1 MKEKVAPKKGANK
14 KVASI
19 ISNKSLEKNY
29 LTPFCFESKTLRE
42 WCKFVKSYNPS
53 NYRQI
58 EIQAVQCFSA
68 IIAYCNQPNLPFF
81 LLDISDSG
89 TGKSR
94 NKKFQ
99 FDILFKPIQDELDER
114 FKGSGNKELLAFL
127 MENKATY
134 EGIYET
140 AVNQPK
146 FFTDLGE
153 VGSTLKNKDTKMQEL
168 LNMLTDKNG
177 TNNTLKRPTYKNAKA
192 LPPFVYNAKF
202 YLAADTNLQQLGGN
216 DSVIKEYLGGLFNR
230 FIIVYTKDV
239 FSYENAKFNTNK
251 PSYDEIAKFESKILD
266 LMKFYK
272 KESYE
277 IDTNALKQNENYDK
291 FCRLIHS
298 KKQNK
303 ADEFKELYTRVVQN
317 LNAIIQT
324 LHYLKQY
331 EIGIESNF
339 RFNPKVADN
348 TINEAIKFIEPYANL
363 TLLFSEI
370 NGQSDDIQNV
380 RHKMLEYIKA
390 QNDKKGGCGIKD
402 VATNRAFRRY
412 RTDDI
417 RAILKD
423 FVIEENGN
431 LTILD

>member
-1 MKEKVAPKKGANK
+1 MKGKVAPKKGANK
-14 KVASI
+14 TNTLI
-19 ISNKSLEKNY
+19 INNKGLEKNY

-140 AVNQPK
+140 AVNQTK

-153 VGSTLKNKDTKMQEL
+153 VGSALKNKDTKMQEL

-202 YLAADTNLQQLGGN
+202 YLAADTNLQQLGGD

-230 FIIVYTKDV
+230 FIIV
-239 FSYENAKFNTNK
+239 SI
-251 PSYDEIAKFESKILD
+251 PKIYFL
-266 LMKFYK
+266 
-272 KESYE
+272 
-277 IDTNALKQNENYDK
+277 
-291 FCRLIHS
+291 
-298 KKQNK
+298 
-303 ADEFKELYTRVVQN
+303 TRMQN
-317 LNAIIQT
+317 LT
-324 LHYLKQY
+324 R
-331 EIGIESNF
+331 IGQ
-339 RFNPKVADN
+339 A
-348 TINEAIKFIEPYANL
+348 L
-363 TLLFSEI
+363 T
-370 NGQSDDIQNV
+370 
-380 RHKMLEYIKA
+380 R
-390 QNDKKGGCGIKD
+390 
-402 VATNRAFRRY
+402 
-412 RTDDI
+412 
-417 RAILKD
+417 
-423 FVIEENGN
+423 
-431 LTILD
+431 

>member
-1 MKEKVAPKKGANK
+1 MKGKVAPKKGANK
-14 KVASI
+14 TNTLI
-19 ISNKSLEKNY
+19 INNKGLEKNY

-140 AVNQPK
+140 AVNQTK

-153 VGSTLKNKDTKMQEL
+153 VGSALKNKDTKMQEL

-202 YLAADTNLQQLGGN
+202 YLAADTNLQQLGGD

-230 FIIVYTKDV
+230 FIIVYTKDI
-239 FSYENAKFNTNK
+239 FSYENAKFNTNR
-251 PSYDEIAKFESKILD
+251 PSSDEVTKFESKIVD
-266 LMKFYK
+266 LMNFYK

-324 LHYLKQY
+324 LYYLNQY
-331 EIGIESNF
+331 EIREDGGF
-339 RFNPKVADN
+339 KFNSKVADK
-348 TINEAIKFIEPYANL
+348 TINEAIKFIEPYTNL

-370 NGQSDDIQNV
+370 NGQSEDIQNM
-380 RHKMLEYIKA
+380 RHKMLEYVKMQI
-390 QNDKKGGCGIKD
+390 DKKGSCSIKD
-402 VATNRAFRRY
+402 IAMNRAFRKY

-423 FVIEENGN
+423 FVMEEKRN
-431 LTILD
+431 LIILA

>member
-1 MKEKVAPKKGANK
+1 MRKHFRHLY
-14 KVASI
+14 I
-19 ISNKSLEKNY
+19 
-29 LTPFCFESKTLRE
+29 TP
-42 WCKFVKSYNPS
+42 
-53 NYRQI
+53 
-58 EIQAVQCFSA
+58 
-68 IIAYCNQPNLPFF
+68 
-81 LLDISDSG
+81 
-89 TGKSR
+89 
-94 NKKFQ
+94 
-99 FDILFKPIQDELDER
+99 
-114 FKGSGNKELLAFL
+114 
-127 MENKATY
+127 
-134 EGIYET
+134 
-140 AVNQPK
+140 
-146 FFTDLGE
+146 
-153 VGSTLKNKDTKMQEL
+153 
-168 LNMLTDKNG
+168 
-177 TNNTLKRPTYKNAKA
+177 
-192 LPPFVYNAKF
+192 KF

-251 PSYDEIAKFESKILD
+251 LSYDEIAKFESKIVD

-348 TINEAIKFIEPYANL
+348 TINEAIKFIGPYINL

-380 RHKMLEYIKA
+380 HYKMLEYIKA
-390 QNDKKGGCGIKD
+390 QISKKGSCGIKD
-402 VATNRAFRRY
+402 IAMNRAFRRY